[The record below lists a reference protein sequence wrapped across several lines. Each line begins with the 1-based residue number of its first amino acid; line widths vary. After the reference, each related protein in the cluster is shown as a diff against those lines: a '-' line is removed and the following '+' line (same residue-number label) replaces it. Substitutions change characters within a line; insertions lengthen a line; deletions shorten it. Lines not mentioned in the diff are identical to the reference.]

1 MLQVLKPKANG
12 PSKIRKVQFVS
23 RDSFKMS
30 KMKLKLMNGQVLGLK
45 EGRKSKKSLVQPFVK
60 GAPKKPKKRLD
71 WVELP
76 KPRRGSSESAG
87 KNQLGFG
94 QLREACSWTQGT
106 KKDMSH

>member
-12 PSKIRKVQFVS
+12 PSKIRKVQSVS

-76 KPRRGSSESAG
+76 EPRRGSSKSAG